1 LDRNRFARYAAPAAF
16 LAAVT
21 IGVIVIRAGF
31 EHGKH
36 HANKPSTTTTTRT
49 TTTHKHGH
57 KQAHRRMYTIQS
69 GDTLAAI
76 AAANGTTV
84 VALVHL
90 NPGID
95 PQALRVGQKIRVK

>member
-1 LDRNRFARYAAPAAF
+1 VDRDRVTRYAAPAAF

-31 EHGKH
+31 EHGRH
-36 HANKPSTTTTTRT
+36 HANNPTTTTTTKT
-49 TTTHKHGH
+49 TTNHRHGH
-57 KQAHRRMYTIQS
+57 TKTHAQRYTIKS

-84 VALVHL
+84 AALVHL
-90 NPGID
+90 NPGVD
-95 PQALRVGQKIRVK
+95 PQALRVGQTIRVK

>member
-1 LDRNRFARYAAPAAF
+1 MDRSRVTRYAAPAAF

-21 IGVIVIRAGF
+21 IGVLVIRAGF
-31 EHGKH
+31 QHGRH
-36 HANKPSTTTTTRT
+36 HSGQPTMTATTKT

-57 KQAHRRMYTIQS
+57 TKAHVRRYTIKS

-84 VALVHL
+84 AALVHL

-95 PQALRVGQKIRVK
+95 PNALRVGQTIRVK

>member
-1 LDRNRFARYAAPAAF
+1 MDRDRLARYAAPAAF

-36 HANKPSTTTTTRT
+36 HANNPSTTATTRT
-49 TTTHKHGH
+49 SATHKHGH
-57 KQAHRRMYTIQS
+57 KQAHARTYTIQS
-69 GDTLAAI
+69 GDTLATI

-84 VALVHL
+84 VQLEHL

>member
-1 LDRNRFARYAAPAAF
+1 MDRSRVTHYAAPAAF

-36 HANKPSTTTTTRT
+36 HAGKPTTTATTNT
-49 TTTHKHGH
+49 TTTHRHGH
-57 KQAHRRMYTIQS
+57 KTAHRRTYTIKS

-84 VALVHL
+84 AALVHL

-95 PQALRVGQKIRVK
+95 PQALRVGQTIRVK